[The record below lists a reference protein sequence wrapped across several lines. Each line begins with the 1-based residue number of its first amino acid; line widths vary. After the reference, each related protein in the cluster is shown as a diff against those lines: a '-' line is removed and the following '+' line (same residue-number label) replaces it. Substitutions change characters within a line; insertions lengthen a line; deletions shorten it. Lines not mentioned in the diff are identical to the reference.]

1 VLFKDLLCAIPQPSG
16 LWPLGERSISM
27 YPLQRTCIR
36 NALIKL
42 HLLTVML
49 VGIKQSLPFASALS
63 SRLPVRFS
71 TPSALQLTNGCLP
84 GRSAWTISSR
94 SASRLL
100 STLSPSEL
108 DQLNEKIKEKGD
120 EIRKLKESGAEKAD
134 LSTHITELLN
144 LKAMLPS
151 DEMGEQNGKMDK
163 PAKNE
168 SRAKKASLTK
178 EASKQ
183 TVVVEE
189 LSESELR
196 VNRLAK
202 IEAIRKA
209 GVEPFEYTFQA
220 THSAKQLAM
229 AYDGKLKDGE
239 EDVEADAAVAGR
251 IMTRRVFG
259 KLAFFTMQDET
270 GMIQLQFDTN
280 RLEESFQV
288 CARQGKLLQK
298 MDTCVGLTTFVS
310 TNVCMSSN

>member
-1 VLFKDLLCAIPQPSG
+1 
-16 LWPLGERSISM
+16 M
-27 YPLQRTCIR
+27 YHPIQRTCIR
-36 NALIKL
+36 NVLIKL

-49 VGIKQSLPFASALS
+49 LGIKQSLPFARALS
-63 SRLPVRFS
+63 SLLPFRFS
-71 TPSALQLTNGCLP
+71 TTARQVTNGCLP
-84 GRSAWTISSR
+84 GRSAWITSS
-94 SASRLL
+94 SSPSRLL

-134 LSTHITELLN
+134 LTTHITELLN

-151 DEMGEQNGKMDK
+151 DEMGEHNGKMEK
-163 PAKNE
+163 PDKNE
-168 SRAKKASLTK
+168 SRAKNAPPTK
-178 EASKQ
+178 QPSKK

-202 IEAIRKA
+202 IEAIRNA

-220 THSAKQLAM
+220 THAAKQLAA
-229 AYDGKLKDGE
+229 AYDGKLTDGE
-239 EDVEADAAVAGR
+239 EDVEADVAVAGR

-288 CARQGKLLQK
+288 CARRSYCKRWIS
-298 MDTCVGLTTFVS
+298 S
-310 TNVCMSSN
+310 TWPDHLYFYQRVH